1 MYDMIKYPIP
11 KGSHM
16 RYLVL
21 SDIHSNLAAL
31 EAVLEDAPSG
41 LPIWCLGDIVGYGPN
56 PNECIELLQRYEHV
70 CVVGNH
76 DWAVMGKV
84 DVEDFN
90 PDAKHS
96 VQWTQDQLTSASLAY
111 LEKLELRHTDGE
123 FTLVHGSPRDP
134 IWEYLFRPGSARL
147 SYDSLETKHALVGHT
162 HVPCKFT
169 LYEQGGR
176 QRCEMRRLTEKV
188 AQPLN
193 PGRLILNPGS
203 VGQPRDGDVRASY
216 ALLDVDGLTF
226 EYHRVYYDVQR
237 TQELMKEARLP
248 DRNITRLSYGW

>member
-1 MYDMIKYPIP
+1 
-11 KGSHM
+11 M

-21 SDIHSNLAAL
+21 SDIHGNLKAL

-56 PNECIELLQRYEHV
+56 PNECIELLQRYEHA
-70 CVVGNH
+70 CIVGNH

-96 VQWTQDQLTSASLAY
+96 VQWTQDQLSENSLNY
-111 LEKLELRHTDGE
+111 LEQLGLRQEHGE

-134 IWEYLFRPGSARL
+134 IWEYLFRPGSACISFGDL
-147 SYDSLETKHALVGHT
+147 DTLHALVGHT

-169 LYEQGGR
+169 LYQQNGLAH
-176 QRCEMRRLTEKV
+176 CEMGRLIEG
-188 AQPLN
+188 APQPL
-193 PGRLILNPGS
+193 GADRMILNPGS

-216 ALLDVDGLTF
+216 ALIDVEAQTY
-226 EYHRVYYDVQR
+226 EHRRVYYDVKT
-237 TQELMKEARLP
+237 TQEWMTKAKLP
-248 DRNITRLSYGW
+248 ERNITRLSYGW

>member
-1 MYDMIKYPIP
+1 
-11 KGSHM
+11 M

-21 SDIHSNLAAL
+21 SDIHGNLKAL
-31 EAVLEDAPSG
+31 EAVLEDAPPG
-41 LPIWCLGDIVGYGPN
+41 LPIWCLGDMVGYGPS

-84 DVEDFN
+84 DVDDFN

-96 VQWTQDQLTSASLAY
+96 VQWTQDQLTQASLAY
-111 LEKLELRHTDGE
+111 LEQLALKQEYGE

-134 IWEYLFRPGSARL
+134 IWEYLFRPGSACANFGDL
-147 SYDSLETKHALVGHT
+147 NTPHALVGHT

-169 LYEQGGR
+169 LYEQNG
-176 QRCEMRRLTEKV
+176 QPYCEMGRLVEG
-188 AQPLN
+188 APQPL
-193 PGRLILNPGS
+193 GSERMIFNPGS

-216 ALLDVDGLTF
+216 AVLDLEAGTY
-226 EYHRVYYDVQR
+226 EHRRVYYDIKR
-237 TQELMKEARLP
+237 TQELMSKARLP
-248 DRNITRLSYGW
+248 ERNITRLSYGW

>member
-1 MYDMIKYPIP
+1 
-11 KGSHM
+11 M

-31 EAVLEDAPSG
+31 QAVLEDAPAG

-56 PNECIELLQRYEHV
+56 PNECIELLQRYEHE
-70 CVVGNH
+70 CIVGNH

-96 VQWTQDQLTSASLAY
+96 VEWTQDLLTAASMDYLQQLG
-111 LEKLELRHTDGE
+111 LRQEHGP

-147 SYDSLETKHALVGHT
+147 SFSELETEHALVGHT

-169 LYEQGGR
+169 LYQQNGEQY
-176 QRCEMRRLTEKV
+176 CEMGRLVEG
-188 AQPLN
+188 APQPLDA
-193 PGRLILNPGS
+193 GRVILNPGS

-216 ALLDVDGLTF
+216 AVLDLDEMTY
-226 EYHRVYYDVQR
+226 EHRRVYYDIKR
-237 TQELMKEARLP
+237 TQELMNKAKLP
-248 DRNITRLSYGW
+248 ERNITRLSYGW

>member
-1 MYDMIKYPIP
+1 
-11 KGSHM
+11 M

-21 SDIHSNLAAL
+21 SDIHGNLAAL

-56 PNECIELLQRYEHV
+56 PNECIEVLQQHEHV

-96 VQWTQDQLTSASLAY
+96 VEWTQDQLSEQSVAY
-111 LEKLELRHTDGE
+111 LEQLDLRQEHGA

-147 SYDSLETKHALVGHT
+147 SYDSLDTAHALVGHT
-162 HVPCKFT
+162 HVPCKFV
-169 LYEQGGR
+169 LYQQNGR
-176 QRCEMRRLTEKV
+176 QHCEMERLVEGT
-188 AQPLN
+188 AADIG
-193 PGRLILNPGS
+193 PGAS
-203 VGQPRDGDVRASY
+203 DHQSGQRGA
-216 ALLDVDGLTF
+216 A
-226 EYHRVYYDVQR
+226 
-237 TQELMKEARLP
+237 A
-248 DRNITRLSYGW
+248 